1 MEIPGTLAPTH
12 TNCSPL
18 GELKLALYESTVH
31 GSWEDDI
38 LRSINKSAKEHFY
51 AAQTTYADIKK
62 QCDFLNKE
70 FDLIKN
76 QIKFLQDARKKL
88 KPEQHEEIA
97 QCEIDL
103 YVHQLEA
110 CSLHMALMVAK
121 GIHTFK
127 S

>member
-1 MEIPGTLAPTH
+1 MEIPGSLTPTH

-18 GELKLALYESTVH
+18 GELKLALHESKVH
-31 GSWEDDI
+31 GSWENDI
-38 LRSINKSAKEHFY
+38 LRSIGQSAKEHFY
-51 AAQTTYADIKK
+51 ETQAKYSDIKK

-76 QIKFLQDARKKL
+76 QIKFLQDTRKKL

-110 CSLHMALMVAK
+110 CSLHMALMVSK
-121 GIHTFK
+121 GTHIFK